1 MPPMRKS
8 DAQPKE
14 QRLVVDGEVEEHEYP
29 EQHGVAGHE
38 REQLDGQ
45 VGEGA
50 AQCFPRRRFFCSDGS
65 NGRRRCGRVREGKQ
79 ADDAAAGH
87 HHEQRRLDGRGRK
100 ADEGEQ
106 HNRDER
112 RSCDAAS
119 AIRRR
124 KRCEG
129 TRPSRTS
136 THAWAIPMNVWP
148 DQVQRQSRS
157 GKTA

>member
-65 NGRRRCGRVREGKQ
+65 TDEGAADGCEKGSRPTTLPQATTMNSAALTGEGARPTRANSTTAMSADRATQRVRSVV
-79 ADDAAAGH
+79 ASDARELGPAEPAPM
-87 HHEQRRLDGRGRK
+87 RGRF
-100 ADEGEQ
+100 
-106 HNRDER
+106 R
-112 RSCDAAS
+112 
-119 AIRRR
+119 
-124 KRCEG
+124 
-129 TRPSRTS
+129 
-136 THAWAIPMNVWP
+136 
-148 DQVQRQSRS
+148 
-157 GKTA
+157 